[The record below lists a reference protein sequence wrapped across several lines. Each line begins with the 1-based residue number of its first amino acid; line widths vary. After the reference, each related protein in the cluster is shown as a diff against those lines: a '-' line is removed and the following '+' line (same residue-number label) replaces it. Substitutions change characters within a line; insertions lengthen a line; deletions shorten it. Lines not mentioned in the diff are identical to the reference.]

1 MGIRENIG
9 RLLRGAA
16 RESQPAPKAAYFKGE
31 RNLFMA
37 SWRPQLRE
45 QQQDVQASWTQA
57 AARAIDAVQNS
68 GFMAGIVEVASG
80 SVVGPGLRMACRPD
94 ADALGWT
101 QEKASEWARQVERRF
116 RAWALNPLECDA
128 AGQMTFHQMQQA
140 AFASY
145 MSYGEIVGLMPLI
158 RRPGAETLTKVSM
171 LPPSRIVDYNELFSG
186 WVQGVKVDGWGLPVA
201 YRFREHD
208 KTLGWR
214 ERDISA
220 RDRDGRPNVLHFKD
234 PAISVTRGISPFAP
248 ILKVTRQ
255 VDQYFDAT
263 LTSALIQTIFAAT
276 IKSSINGLA
285 AFDGLM
291 TKEDAGSLDVEAF
304 GAAKG
309 AWYDGAK
316 IDLTQ
321 HGRIAH
327 LFPNDEL
334 EFKEA
339 KQPGQ
344 QFDHF
349 MGWLLREIARGGGV
363 TYESATGD
371 YRGATYSSVR
381 MAGAVE
387 WLTVL
392 RRREN
397 LIIPFCRAVFDAWLE
412 EEVGKGR
419 IEFEGGYEKFLRV
432 RHTAIRS
439 TWTGPARPQADDFKT
454 ARAYEVRKDM
464 QATTLAEIAEEY
476 GRDWDDDMRQRKAE
490 NDLADE
496 LGLPRPWAPKD
507 MIETPEGQD
516 LALQDTGDGA
526 GEKRDPKRPR
536 KSGERDPAERD
547 PAESSLQS
555 ELEDDLGDDLDAQL
569 EADLLKSDG
578 EKEGSSGD

>member
-1 MGIRENIG
+1 MGIRERIG
-9 RLLRGAA
+9 RFLGSTSGAMP
-16 RESQPAPKAAYFKGE
+16 RPQAAYFKGE
-31 RNLFMA
+31 QSPFLV

-45 QQQDVQASWTQA
+45 QQQDIQASWA
-57 AARAIDAVQNS
+57 KSAARAIDAVQNS

-80 SVVGPGLRMACRPD
+80 STVGPGLRMACRVD
-94 ADALGWT
+94 AEVLGWT
-101 QEKASEWARQVERRF
+101 QEKASKWSRKVETRF
-116 RAWALNPLECDA
+116 RAWASNPIECDA
-128 AGQMTFHQMQQA
+128 AGQMTFQQMQQA
-140 AFASY
+140 AFACY
-145 MSYGEIVGLMPLI
+145 MTYGEILALLPMI
-158 RRPGAETLTKVSM
+158 RRPGAQSLTKVSM
-171 LPPSRIVDYNELFSG
+171 LPPSRLVDHNQPVEG
-186 WVQGVKVDGWGLPVA
+186 WVQGVKVDSWGLPVA
-201 YRFREHD
+201 YR
-208 KTLGWR
+208 LR
-214 ERDISA
+214 ERDQYGTWKETDIRA
-220 RDRDGRPNVLHFKD
+220 RDNDGRPNVVLIKD
-234 PAISVTRGISPFAP
+234 PAVGVTRGISPFASV
-248 ILKVTRQ
+248 LKVTRQ
-255 VDQYFDAT
+255 IDQYFDAT

-276 IKSSINGLA
+276 IKSNINGLA

-291 TKEDAGSLDVEAF
+291 TEADSGSLNVEAF

-309 AWYDGAK
+309 QWYDGAK

-334 EFKEA
+334 IFNEA

-349 MGWLLREIARGGGV
+349 MGWLLREVARGGGV

-397 LIIPFCRAVFDAWLE
+397 LVIPFCKQTFDAWLE
-412 EEVGKGR
+412 EEIGSGR
-419 IEFEGGYEKFLRV
+419 IEFDGGYQRFLELRA
-432 RHTAIRS
+432 TAIRS

-454 ARAYEVRKDM
+454 ARAYEVRKEM
-464 QATTLAEIAEEY
+464 QATTLAEISEEY

-496 LGLPRPWAPKD
+496 LNLPRPWAPKD

-516 LALQDTGDGA
+516 LALNDPGDGA

-536 KSGERDPAERD
+536 KAGERDPAERD
-547 PAESSLQS
+547 PAESSLQAELS
-555 ELEDDLGDDLDAQL
+555 EEDAVDGD
-569 EADLLKSDG
+569 
-578 EKEGSSGD
+578 